1 MGPEIFIRRTRFRDT
16 LRLVNLSDGPS
27 LIFVDCVFERGVC
40 ARDATLG
47 RSLTFVGCEIRSQNE
62 KSVSDI
68 AVDLENTHVG
78 GDLAFYDCRI
88 GGRFF
93 AMSLEASSD
102 VRLRGCRIAPQI
114 GDIGERV
121 RFDEL
126 GTGVDNVG
134 VDLLGKLLDRLHWGD
149 TRFAPLAAVTL
160 DGATIAG
167 NLEIGL
173 MTAEP
178 RKTSRPGE
186 ALLVANDL
194 GNVSASVLLGGIS
207 ATGMHVGGNISAFGT
222 LCRGGG
228 IEFGLSRCDGSV
240 SFSCSEA
247 RSIQGP
253 HLRADHVV
261 LDGVRIQGSVDLQR
275 AEIAGNVSLYGAEI
289 SGGLLMLG
297 LHTGGDLSL
306 VFSRIGGFVTAFR
319 TVDDRAPGRRSLA
332 VRGGLTLSG
341 ADIRAVEMRGIEV
354 GGDIGAV
361 TGKFGRLFFSLG
373 VEPKDASTFVVKGCR
388 AANVLLS
395 AITVDETVDL
405 AGLQTL
411 SRDEKGLRQAS
422 RRRLSQSGVS
432 LTASHIGRD
441 LSLFKADVAT
451 TLEARWGGDVAWAAD
466 AGPRPADVDS
476 RIFGALDLK
485 ANVIEGEL
493 DLRHVKVESGIQLND
508 TRVRLDVK
516 MGAHHEVFG
525 VEDGGLTTVCGRL
538 DAEKLQC
545 DGDLDLSGL
554 RVRVAGGWDNADL
567 TRLTED
573 SRGSVSARG
582 AHIKGEILLMPRDKD
597 ERHSDGAAGEAE
609 PIAGYAWIERELD
622 LTAVHASHLV
632 LSRRN
637 FAVVPARA
645 AGTPFASR
653 ARVRL
658 ERGTFG
664 RLEIV
669 KPPPDS
675 IDLSRTT
682 VNRWEFG
689 EGLVPTADD
698 YISVLRQL
706 EPFDR
711 ATWIE
716 VETSLRNQM
725 LEADANRVY
734 REMRWNAKRRSTAS
748 KWPRRI
754 ALLLPLAAIGALLI
768 ARRRDYTE
776 VSPLLVLV
784 TLTLATI
791 PAWAI
796 VDRDGMYGRLL
807 GFGTRA
813 WWPMIPGVAL
823 FLASWLLVFSQPHN
837 VRASSEL
844 LGALDLKVAPAGASN
859 AAQALDVTPSSIF
872 GAGAWSW
879 VDSLA
884 LTIRYQVPII
894 PAVTHE
900 RWEAS
905 DHRLPIGMTTE
916 QYALG
921 LSLYSWIAW
930 PLFLVWLAA
939 RVVRGRQA

>member
-1 MGPEIFIRRTRFRDT
+1 MGACRFPVRRRVTIP
-16 LRLVNLSDGPS
+16 GP
-27 LIFVDCVFERGVC
+27 
-40 ARDATLG
+40 
-47 RSLTFVGCEIRSQNE
+47 Q
-62 KSVSDI
+62 
-68 AVDLENTHVG
+68 
-78 GDLAFYDCRI
+78 
-88 GGRFF
+88 
-93 AMSLEASSD
+93 
-102 VRLRGCRIAPQI
+102 
-114 GDIGERV
+114 
-121 RFDEL
+121 
-126 GTGVDNVG
+126 
-134 VDLLGKLLDRLHWGD
+134 
-149 TRFAPLAAVTL
+149 
-160 DGATIAG
+160 
-167 NLEIGL
+167 
-173 MTAEP
+173 
-178 RKTSRPGE
+178 
-186 ALLVANDL
+186 
-194 GNVSASVLLGGIS
+194 
-207 ATGMHVGGNISAFGT
+207 
-222 LCRGGG
+222 
-228 IEFGLSRCDGSV
+228 
-240 SFSCSEA
+240 
-247 RSIQGP
+247 
-253 HLRADHVV
+253 LRADYIV
-261 LDGVRIQGSVDLQR
+261 LEGVRIQGSVDLQR
-275 AEIAGNVSLYGAEI
+275 AEIAGAVNLYGAEI
-289 SGGLLMLG
+289 SGGVQMLG
-297 LHTGGDLSL
+297 LHTGGDVSL

-319 TVDDRAPGRRSLA
+319 TIHDRAPGRRSLA
-332 VRGGLTLSG
+332 IRGGLTLSG
-341 ADIRAVEMRGIEV
+341 ADIRAIEMRGIEV
-354 GGDIGAV
+354 GGDIEAV
-361 TGKFGRLFFSLG
+361 TGKFGRLFLSPG

-395 AITVDETVDL
+395 AITVDETIDL

-422 RRRLSQSGVS
+422 RRRLSQSGVR
-432 LTASHIGRD
+432 LTASHIGQD
-441 LSLFKADVAT
+441 LSLFTGDLAT

-466 AGPRPADVDS
+466 GGPRPANVES
-476 RIFGALDLK
+476 RIFGVLDLK

-493 DLRHVKVESGIQLND
+493 DLRHVKVETSIQLND

-525 VEDGGLTTVCGRL
+525 VPEGGLSTVCGRL

-554 RVRVAGGWDNADL
+554 RVHLAGGWNNADL
-567 TRLTED
+567 TRLTGA
-573 SRGSVSARG
+573 RGSVSARG

-597 ERHSDGAAGEAE
+597 KRQPARVDAASQ
-609 PIAGYAWIERELD
+609 PIADYAWIEGDLD

-632 LSRRN
+632 LSRSN
-637 FAVVPARA
+637 FAVTPAPA
-645 AGTPFASR
+645 DAKPIASG

-664 RLEIV
+664 RLEII

-689 EGLVPTADD
+689 EGRVPTAED
-698 YISVLRQL
+698 YISVLSQL

-734 REMRWNAKRRSTAS
+734 REMRWNAKRRSTGS
-748 KWPRRI
+748 KWRRM
-754 ALLLPLAAIGALLI
+754 AVLLPLAAIAALLI
-768 ARRRDYTE
+768 AGRRGYTE

-784 TLTLATI
+784 TLTLASI

-837 VRASSEL
+837 VRASAEL
-844 LGALDLKVAPAGASN
+844 LGALDLKAAPAGA
-859 AAQALDVTPSSIF
+859 ATAPTALDVTPSTIF
-872 GAGAWSW
+872 GAGTWSW

-884 LTIRYQVPII
+884 LTVRYQVPII

-905 DHRLPIGMTTE
+905 DHRLPIGITTE

-921 LSLYSWIAW
+921 LALYSWIAW

-939 RVVRGRQA
+939 RIVRGRQA